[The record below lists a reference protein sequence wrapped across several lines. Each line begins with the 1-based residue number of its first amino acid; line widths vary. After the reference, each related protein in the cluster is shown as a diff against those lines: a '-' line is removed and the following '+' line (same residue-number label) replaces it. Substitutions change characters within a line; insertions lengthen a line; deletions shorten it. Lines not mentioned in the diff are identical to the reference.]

1 VPLLVLAAGLL
12 LLIALFLVT
21 LPLTLV
27 QRYRAGTSRRRARG
41 WVLTLNLVSMLIS
54 VGFFLVAV
62 AITSL
67 WVPRALPYGALG
79 LLGGVVLGLLGL
91 AASRWEA
98 VAGELHYTPNR
109 WLVLTLTLVVAAR
122 VAYGLWRGWHA
133 WGASAG
139 DTAWLE
145 TIGAAES
152 MAAGALVIGYYLAY
166 TAGLWRRLRR
176 ERRQVVRPRRLP
188 RRDRLW

>member
-1 VPLLVLAAGLL
+1 VPLLVLAVGLL
-12 LLIALFLVT
+12 LLIALFLIT

-41 WVLTLNLVSMLIS
+41 WVLTLNLVSMLSS
-54 VGFFLVAV
+54 VGLFLVAA

-67 WVPRALPYGALG
+67 WVPRTLPYAALG
-79 LLGGVVLGLLGL
+79 LIGGIAIGLLGL

-98 VAGELHYTPNR
+98 ADGRLHYTPNR
-109 WLVLTLTLVVAAR
+109 WLVLTLTLVIAAR
-122 VAYGLWRGWHA
+122 VVYGLWRGWRA
-133 WGASAG
+133 WGSTPG
-139 DTAWLE
+139 DIAWLE

-176 ERRQVVRPRRLP
+176 ERRQALQPR
-188 RRDRLW
+188 